1 MESMMEN
8 AQPPERPGSGG
19 GLPFE
24 PLTLLIGVLRRWKI
38 LALCLVLSIPL
49 GALGAMTFGTRIW
62 EAETVMLYSS
72 RDMGDDTVLRTP
84 PLETQIHMVKIPSN
98 LEEVRERLQLA
109 TSLKALAAACDV
121 YVQRKT
127 ALFFIKTKW
136 HDAQQVAAIANTL
149 RDVFLN
155 QQLELLKEAAGREL
169 RGLESRFRNVN
180 DQLKK
185 DDQRLQEFIS
195 KNKIVDLDL
204 QIRWNLEQLTS
215 LELLLSNARVDKDTL
230 TLQQGSIE
238 DKIRALRAEAAKEKA
253 VAAQTTDLAD
263 LNIRIERL
271 RRAIHDDKV
280 QRANTADLAK
290 YELAFQRAEQ
300 LYEKGLISKA
310 EYEEIRADYEKAQVN
325 ALDTEQISEWKRQL
339 GLLEKMVIPEKESF
353 TSEAGTM
360 LQDLQLRALS
370 MELEGVSLTQ
380 RVSHLEQERQRV
392 KARLGVLTDLQRQ
405 YSELVREVTARESE
419 KMDLEKNLAKVRR
432 IYESDSSDF
441 TVISPAKVPHY
452 RYKSNRKLI
461 AVVVVFLVN
470 MIGFTIV
477 LGLELF
483 DTTIK
488 SGAELSQQ
496 YSLPVLGVLP
506 HMKDT
511 GKLFPDDSDFALIE
525 PFRIISHRLLT
536 HVPQMGARIM
546 IVSAQAGEGKTM
558 VAANL
563 AAVLGRQDRRVLL
576 VDAQVRAEE
585 SDRDL
590 RYLISE
596 KDQPLLGLGEYLS
609 FQADNVRD
617 IIWPTVLPG
626 VECIPHVEQAVI
638 PDLLA
643 SNRMREMLEETSQS
657 FSMIMI
663 DSPAAN
669 PYVDAE
675 LVAGLSDAIIFVVR
689 SRTCPASLLKKE
701 IERIS
706 GSGAPI
712 IGFILNDV
720 DKLYLNR
727 V

>member
-1 MESMMEN
+1 MM
-8 AQPPERPGSGG
+8 ADPQIPGTPGPAG

-24 PLTLLIGVLRRWKI
+24 PLTLLIGLLRRWKI
-38 LALCLVLSIPL
+38 FAIFFIFSIPL
-49 GALGAMTFGTRIW
+49 GVLAGVSFGTRIW
-62 EAETVMLYSS
+62 ESETVMLYNP
-72 RDMGDDTVLRTP
+72 RDVGKDSILQTP

-98 LEEVRERLQLA
+98 LEEVREKLRLP
-109 TSLKALAAACDV
+109 TSLKALAQACEV

-127 ALFFIKTKW
+127 ALFFIKTQW
-136 HDAQQVAAIANTL
+136 DDAQKVAAIANTL
-149 RDVFLN
+149 RDVFIK
-155 QQLELLKEAAGREL
+155 QQLELLKDAAATEL
-169 RGLESRFRNVN
+169 RGLEARFKNVT

-185 DDQRLQEFIS
+185 ADQTLQQFIS
-195 KNKIVDLDL
+195 ENKIVDLDL
-204 QIRWNLEQLTS
+204 EIKWNLEQLTS
-215 LELLLSNARVDKDTL
+215 LELLLSNARVDKETL
-230 TLQQGSIE
+230 ELQKVSLEEKLQVMATQE
-238 DKIRALRAEAAKEKA
+238 AKEKA
-253 VAAQTTDLAD
+253 AAAQTTGLAD

-280 QRANTADLAK
+280 QRADSADLVK
-290 YELAFQRAEQ
+290 YEQAFKRGEK
-300 LYEKGLISKA
+300 LFEKGLISKA

-325 ALDTEQISEWKRQL
+325 ALDTEQIMEWKRQL
-339 GLLEKMVIPEKESF
+339 SLLEKMVIPEKGSF
-353 TSEAGTM
+353 KPEAGSM
-360 LQDLQLRALS
+360 HQEMQLKALY
-370 MELEGVSLTQ
+370 MELEAVSLTQ
-380 RVSHLEQERQRV
+380 KVIHLDQERNRV

-405 YSELVREVTARESE
+405 YSELLREVTARETE
-419 KMDLEKNLAKVRR
+419 KKDLEKTLSQVRR
-432 IYESDSSDF
+432 MYESNASDF
-441 TVISPAKVPHY
+441 TVISEAQVPLF

-461 AVVVVFLVN
+461 SVVVAFLVN
-470 MIGFTIV
+470 MIGLTLV

-488 SGAELSQQ
+488 SGAELSQRF
-496 YSLPVLGVLP
+496 SLPVLGVLP
-506 HMKDT
+506 HEKDS
-511 GKLFPDDSDFALIE
+511 GKLFPSEMEFPLIE
-525 PFRIISHRLLT
+525 PFRIISHRIL
-536 HVPQMGARIM
+536 HYVPQSGARLM

-609 FQADNVRD
+609 FQAEHVRD

-643 SNRMREMLEETSQS
+643 SNRMREMLEETSKT

-675 LVAGLSDAIIFVVR
+675 LVAGLSDAILFVVR
-689 SRTCPASLLKKE
+689 SRTCSASLLKKE

-706 GSGAPI
+706 GSGTPI

>member
-1 MESMMEN
+1 M
-8 AQPPERPGSGG
+8 ADPQIPGTAGPAG

-38 LALCLVLSIPL
+38 FAIFFVLSIPL
-49 GALGAMTFGTRIW
+49 SVLAGVSFGTRIW
-62 EAETVMLYSS
+62 EAETVMLYNP
-72 RDMGDDTVLRTP
+72 RDLGKDSILQTP

-98 LEEVRERLQLA
+98 LEEVREKLQLP
-109 TSLKALAAACDV
+109 TSLKALAKACQV

-127 ALFFIKTKW
+127 ALFFIKTQW
-136 HDAQQVAAIANTL
+136 DDAQKVAAIANTL
-149 RDVFLN
+149 RDVFIQ
-155 QQLELLKEAAGREL
+155 QQLELLKDAATTEL
-169 RGLESRFRNVN
+169 RGLESRFTNVT

-185 DDQRLQEFIS
+185 ADQRLQKFIS
-195 KNKIVDLDL
+195 ENKIVDLDL
-204 QIRWNLEQLTS
+204 EIKWNLEQLTS
-215 LELLLSNARVDKDTL
+215 LELLLSNARVDKETL
-230 TLQQGSIE
+230 ELQKVSLEKRIE
-238 DKIRALRAEAAKEKA
+238 VMSAQEAKEKA
-253 VAAQTTDLAD
+253 AAAQTTDLAD

-280 QRANTADLAK
+280 QRADSADLVK
-290 YELAFQRAEQ
+290 YEQAFKRGEK
-300 LYEKGLISKA
+300 LFEKGLISKA

-325 ALDTEQISEWKRQL
+325 ALDTEQIMEWKRQL
-339 GLLEKMVIPEKESF
+339 NLLEKMVIPEKASF
-353 TSEAGTM
+353 KPEAGGM
-360 LQDLQLRALS
+360 LQDMQLKALS
-370 MELEGVSLTQ
+370 MELEAVSLTQ
-380 RVSHLEQERQRV
+380 KVIHLDQERNRV

-405 YSELVREVTARESE
+405 YSELLREVTARETE
-419 KMDLEKNLAKVRR
+419 RKDLEKTLSQVRR
-432 IYESDSSDF
+432 IQESNASDF
-441 TVISPAKVPHY
+441 TVISEAQVPLF

-461 AVVVVFLVN
+461 SVVVAFLVN
-470 MIGFTIV
+470 MIGLTLV

-488 SGAELSQQ
+488 SGAELSQRF
-496 YSLPVLGVLP
+496 SLPVLGVLP
-506 HMKDT
+506 HEKDS
-511 GKLFPDDSDFALIE
+511 GRLFPNETQFPLIE
-525 PFRIISHRLLT
+525 PFRIISHRIL
-536 HVPQMGARIM
+536 HYVPQDGARLM

-585 SDRDL
+585 NDRDL

-609 FQADNVRD
+609 FQADDVKD

-626 VECIPHVEQAVI
+626 VECVPHVEQAVI

-643 SNRMREMLEETSQS
+643 SNRMREMLEETSKT
-657 FSMIMI
+657 FSMIII

-675 LVAGLSDAIIFVVR
+675 LVAGLSDAILFVVR
-689 SRTCPASLLKKE
+689 SRTCSASLLKKE

>member
-1 MESMMEN
+1 MM
-8 AQPPERPGSGG
+8 ADPQIPGTPGPAG

-24 PLTLLIGVLRRWKI
+24 PLTLLIGLLRRWKI
-38 LALCLVLSIPL
+38 FAIFFVLSIPL
-49 GALGAMTFGTRIW
+49 GALAGVSFGTRIW
-62 EAETVMLYSS
+62 EAETVMLYNP
-72 RDMGDDTVLRTP
+72 RDLGKDSILQTP
-84 PLETQIHMVKIPSN
+84 PLETQLNMVKIPSN
-98 LEEVRERLQLA
+98 LEEVREKLKLP
-109 TSLKALAAACDV
+109 TSLKALGRACEV

-127 ALFFIKTKW
+127 SLFFIKTQW
-136 HDAQQVAAIANTL
+136 DDAQKVAAIANTL
-149 RDVFLN
+149 RDVFIN
-155 QQLELLKEAAGREL
+155 QQLELLKDAAATEL
-169 RGLESRFRNVN
+169 RGLEARFKNVT
-180 DQLKK
+180 DHLKK
-185 DDQRLQEFIS
+185 ADQTLQKFIS
-195 KNKIVDLDL
+195 ENKIVDLDL
-204 QIRWNLEQLTS
+204 EIKWNLEQLTS
-215 LELLLSNARVDKDTL
+215 LELLLSNARVDKETL
-230 TLQQGSIE
+230 ELQKVSLEKRIE
-238 DKIRALRAEAAKEKA
+238 AMAAQEAKEKA
-253 VAAQTTDLAD
+253 AAAQTTDLAD

-280 QRANTADLAK
+280 QRSDTADLVK
-290 YELAFQRAEQ
+290 YEQAFKRAET

-325 ALDTEQISEWKRQL
+325 ALDTEQIMEWKRQL
-339 GLLEKMVIPEKESF
+339 NLLEKMVIPEKASF
-353 TSEAGTM
+353 KPEAGGM
-360 LQDLQLRALS
+360 LQDMQLKALS
-370 MELEGVSLTQ
+370 MELEAVSLTQ
-380 RVSHLEQERQRV
+380 KVSHLDQERNRV
-392 KARLGVLTDLQRQ
+392 KARLSVLTDLQRQ
-405 YSELVREVTARESE
+405 YSELLREVTARETE
-419 KMDLEKNLAKVRR
+419 RKDLEKTLSQIRR
-432 IYESDSSDF
+432 VYESNTSDF
-441 TVISPAKVPHY
+441 TVISEAQVPLF

-461 AVVVVFLVN
+461 SVVVAFLVN
-470 MIGFTIV
+470 MIGLTLI

-488 SGAELSQQ
+488 SGAELSQRF
-496 YSLPVLGVLP
+496 SLPVLGVLP
-506 HMKDT
+506 HEKDS
-511 GKLFPDDSDFALIE
+511 GRLFPGEMEFPLIE
-525 PFRIISHRLLT
+525 PFRIISHRILRY
-536 HVPQMGARIM
+536 VPQNGARLM

-585 SDRDL
+585 NDRDL

-609 FQADNVRD
+609 FQADHVKD

-643 SNRMREMLEETSQS
+643 SNRMREMLEETSKT

-675 LVAGLSDAIIFVVR
+675 LVAGLSDAILFVVR

-706 GSGAPI
+706 GSGTPI

>member
-1 MESMMEN
+1 M
-8 AQPPERPGSGG
+8 ADPQIPGTPGPAG

-24 PLTLLIGVLRRWKI
+24 PLTLLIGLLRRWKI
-38 LALCLVLSIPL
+38 FALFFILSIPL
-49 GALGAMTFGTRIW
+49 SGLAGVSFGTRIW
-62 EAETVMLYSS
+62 EAETVMLYNP
-72 RDMGDDTVLRTP
+72 RDLGKDSILQTP

-98 LEEVRERLQLA
+98 LEEVREKLQLP
-109 TSLKALAAACDV
+109 TSLKALAKACQV

-127 ALFFIKTKW
+127 ALFFIKTQW
-136 HDAQQVAAIANTL
+136 DNAQKVAAIANTL
-149 RDVFLN
+149 RDVFIQ
-155 QQLELLKEAAGREL
+155 QQLELLKDAAATEL
-169 RGLESRFRNVN
+169 RGLEARFKNVT

-185 DDQRLQEFIS
+185 ADQRLQKFIS
-195 KNKIVDLDL
+195 ENKIVDLDL
-204 QIRWNLEQLTS
+204 EIKWNLEQLTS
-215 LELLLSNARVDKDTL
+215 LELLLSNARVDKETL
-230 TLQQGSIE
+230 ELQKVSLEKRIE
-238 DKIRALRAEAAKEKA
+238 VMAAEEAKEKA
-253 VAAQTTDLAD
+253 AAAQTTDLAD

-280 QRANTADLAK
+280 QRADSADLVK
-290 YELAFQRAEQ
+290 YEQAFKRGEK
-300 LYEKGLISKA
+300 LFEKGLISKA

-325 ALDTEQISEWKRQL
+325 ALDTEQIMEWKRQL
-339 GLLEKMVIPEKESF
+339 NLLEKMVIPEKASF
-353 TSEAGTM
+353 KPEAGGM
-360 LQDLQLRALS
+360 LQDMQLKALS
-370 MELEGVSLTQ
+370 MELEAVSLTQ
-380 RVSHLEQERQRV
+380 KVIHLDQERNRV

-405 YSELVREVTARESE
+405 YSELLREVTARETE
-419 KMDLEKNLAKVRR
+419 RKDLEKTLSQVRR
-432 IYESDSSDF
+432 IQESNASDF
-441 TVISPAKVPHY
+441 TVISEAQVPLF

-461 AVVVVFLVN
+461 SVVVAFLVN
-470 MIGFTIV
+470 MIGLTLV

-488 SGAELSQQ
+488 SGAELSQRF
-496 YSLPVLGVLP
+496 SLPVLGVLP
-506 HMKDT
+506 HEKDS
-511 GKLFPDDSDFALIE
+511 GRLFPSETQFPLIE
-525 PFRIISHRLLT
+525 PFRIISHRILRYL
-536 HVPQMGARIM
+536 PQNGARLM

-558 VAANL
+558 IAANL

-643 SNRMREMLEETSQS
+643 SNRMREMLEETSKT
-657 FSMIMI
+657 FSMIII

-675 LVAGLSDAIIFVVR
+675 LVAGLSDAILFVVR
-689 SRTCPASLLKKE
+689 SRTCSASLLKKE

-706 GSGAPI
+706 GSGTPI